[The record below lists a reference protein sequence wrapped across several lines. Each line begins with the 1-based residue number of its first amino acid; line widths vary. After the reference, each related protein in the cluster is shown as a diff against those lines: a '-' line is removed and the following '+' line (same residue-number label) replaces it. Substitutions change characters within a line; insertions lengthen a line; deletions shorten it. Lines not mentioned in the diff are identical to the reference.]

1 MVQKNNNNKR
11 KKIKNLSYT
20 IVSSKAFLL
29 YWVIKEL
36 YAILNTISNLALLN
50 GILELKKKKYWTTAN
65 NFCMQH
71 FLTELKPN
79 V

>member
-50 GILELKKKKYWTTAN
+50 GILELKKKNTEPQLTTFVCN
-65 NFCMQH
+65 IF
-71 FLTELKPN
+71 
-79 V
+79 